1 MTVEELVQG
10 LECIAEDTLIDID
23 YCRIAQEAAENLAL
37 QKVRIA
43 ILRREIELLRQSQR
57 EGNNGL

>member
-23 YCRIAQEAAENLAL
+23 YCRIAQGAAENLAL
-37 QKVRIA
+37 QKVKIA

-57 EGNNGL
+57 EGNSGL